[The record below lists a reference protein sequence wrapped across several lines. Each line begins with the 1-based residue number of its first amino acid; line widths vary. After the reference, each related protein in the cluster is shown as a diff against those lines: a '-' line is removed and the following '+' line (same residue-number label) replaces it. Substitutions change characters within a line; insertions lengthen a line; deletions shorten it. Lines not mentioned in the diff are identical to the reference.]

1 MIRLR
6 SRLQG
11 QGHALLVGGAL
22 ALICLALAWA
32 HSAPAQDHMAG
43 EEDQMAAMISMC
55 LAVVS
60 TGLALV
66 AAVGGMLSLRRRRP
80 PIRLMPTLPVS
91 LSRTPLLSPANPRA
105 GPAVLQVF
113 LR

>member
-6 SRLQG
+6 SQLQG
-11 QGHALLVGGAL
+11 QRHALVVGAAL
-22 ALICLALAWA
+22 ALVCLALAWA
-32 HSAPAQDHMAG
+32 HSAPAQDHMAA

-60 TGLALV
+60 TGLALL
-66 AAVGGMLSLRRRRP
+66 AAVGGMLALRRRRNP
-80 PIRLMPTLPVS
+80 TRLMPTVPVG
-91 LSRTPLLSPANPRA
+91 LSHTRLLSPISARA
-105 GPAVLQVF
+105 GPAALQVF

>member
-1 MIRLR
+1 MSGLR
-6 SRLQG
+6 SRLEG
-11 QGHALLVGGAL
+11 QSHALLVGGAL
-22 ALICLALAWA
+22 ALVCLALAWA
-32 HSAPAQDHMAG
+32 HSAPGQDHMAA
-43 EEDQMAAMISMC
+43 EDDQMTATISMC

-60 TGLALV
+60 TGLTLL

-80 PIRLMPTLPVS
+80 PIRLMPSVPLS
-91 LSRTPLLSPANPRA
+91 LSHNRLLRPASARA

>member
-1 MIRLR
+1 
-6 SRLQG
+6 
-11 QGHALLVGGAL
+11 
-22 ALICLALAWA
+22 
-32 HSAPAQDHMAG
+32 
-43 EEDQMAAMISMC
+43 MAATSSMC

-60 TGLALV
+60 TGLALL
-66 AAVGGMLSLRRRRP
+66 AAIGGTLSLRRGRHP
-80 PIRLMPTLPVS
+80 VLLMRTVPVS